1 MPSFISWTLQ
11 IILLHVL
18 FSKNGHLAYF
28 HCILRFEIFPSVHHT
43 SYCIFH
49 HEDLF
54 SQPQPTELYIHL
66 ENALTCLLHIIPA
79 HCNMYIKAEQM
90 PAYFL
95 FCGSCVDGVPITKM
109 PAPCNVRYPL
119 SWYCRW
125 PREPT
130 DNRKRYL
137 TIIMFVFGAIATKI
151 HIMIFYYQSI
161 KSSVRRYNII

>member
-1 MPSFISWTLQ
+1 MLIPIVHGHSKSTFFTFFSARMAV
-11 IILLHVL
+11 LHV
-18 FSKNGHLAYF
+18 FTAP
-28 HCILRFEIFPSVHHT
+28 LRFEIFPSVHHT

-54 SQPQPTELYIHL
+54 FSTSADRTIHPSRECLDLPPSYQPIATFTSKLKKFPPIFSFVAAALMECPSQR
-66 ENALTCLLHIIPA
+66 CLPH
-79 HCNMYIKAEQM
+79 
-90 PAYFL
+90 
-95 FCGSCVDGVPITKM
+95 
-109 PAPCNVRYPL
+109 VRYPL

-161 KSSVRRYNII
+161 KASVRRYNII